1 MNLSSR
7 TKIAKLCIVVIYLV
21 VILMSED
28 ISNLAVIV
36 GVIIILD
43 LIINWTLR
51 DLDEYQR
58 KKDGE
63 LNVKNRK

>member
-58 KKDGE
+58 KKDGDH
-63 LNVKNRK
+63 NVKSRR